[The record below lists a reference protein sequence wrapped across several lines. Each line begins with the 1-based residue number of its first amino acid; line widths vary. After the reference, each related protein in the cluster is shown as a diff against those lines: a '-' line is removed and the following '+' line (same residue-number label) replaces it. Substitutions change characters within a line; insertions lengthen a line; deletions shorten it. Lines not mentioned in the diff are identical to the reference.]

1 MNIKL
6 IIAGILFVV
15 ITTGYFYIQAL
26 QGKLEAA
33 AEIQQRLEGVVDQ
46 QQKTLERNTEDMK
59 KMKDINV
66 DLSNQFAD
74 SQQRISELNTKF
86 NKFNLAEEA
95 NKKPSETEIKVNR
108 GTVDALRCNELV
120 TGSRLTDGEKSG
132 KVRNSICDGYVKR
145 LIAKEPKNDK

>member
-1 MNIKL
+1 
-6 IIAGILFVV
+6 
-15 ITTGYFYIQAL
+15 
-26 QGKLEAA
+26 
-33 AEIQQRLEGVVDQ
+33 
-46 QQKTLERNTEDMK
+46 MK

-120 TGSRLTDGEKSG
+120 TGSGLTDGEKSG
-132 KVRNSICDGYVKR
+132 KVRNSICDGYVKK
-145 LIAKEPKNDK
+145 LIAKEPKNVK

>member
-15 ITTGYFYIQAL
+15 ITTGYLYIQVL
-26 QGKLEAA
+26 QCKLEVA
-33 AEIQQRLEGVVDQ
+33 AEVQQRLEGVVEQ

-59 KMKDINV
+59 KMKDING

-120 TGSRLTDGEKSG
+120 TGSGLTDGEKSG